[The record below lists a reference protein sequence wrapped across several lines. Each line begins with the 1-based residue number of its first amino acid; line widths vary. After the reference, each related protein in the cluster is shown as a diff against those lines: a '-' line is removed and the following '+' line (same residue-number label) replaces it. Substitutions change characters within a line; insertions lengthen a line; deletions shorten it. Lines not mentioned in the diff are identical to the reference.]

1 MAEFLE
7 SLVSVA
13 RIVVR
18 EEDQDNIYESNAN
31 ENLKEQ
37 RETLNPYFLQQ
48 QGWYLARV
56 KWPVVSI
63 P

>member
-13 RIVVR
+13 RRVVR

-48 QGWYLARV
+48 
-56 KWPVVSI
+56 
-63 P
+63 